1 MCDFTEEDFF
11 IGSEISGRF
20 LPHERLFVEKRHLSF
35 LFIFLGDFQKQQTQK
50 DN

>member
-35 LFIFLGDFQKQQTQK
+35 LFLGDFQKQQTQK